1 MNAMQ
6 VSARPA
12 TRLHYLDNLR
22 VFLTFLV
29 VAHHVALAYGNLEAW
44 PNREPPADPA
54 LGLPLDL
61 FVLLNQAFFMGLF
74 FLLSGYLSPG
84 SVDRKGAGAYAV
96 DRLKRLGIPFVAF
109 VLLLRPIYTLPIYLD
124 LPLAERPPYWL
135 FYLTESNIGPMWFI
149 EVLLIF
155 SLIYALIRRR
165 TSGRGAAGRGSS
177 GDEDRKPTQLRARQ
191 VLVFAVALALVS
203 YVWRIFVPVGVFVPV
218 VGLPSAAYMPQ
229 YVGLFA
235 AGILA
240 YRRGWFQALPR
251 RAGLI
256 GLAFVPGSLAPMAL
270 GGYRALDLAGP
281 PPTTDL
287 AHLGFALWDSLFAT
301 GVILILLALFQRL
314 GNSTTA
320 VRRFLSQNA
329 YAVYIV
335 HAPVIVGVVALLHSV
350 DQPPALKFLL
360 AFIMAAPLSWFLA
373 AGLRRLRTVRAVL

>member
-29 VAHHVALAYGNLEAW
+29 VAHHVALAYGNLESW
-44 PNREPPADPA
+44 PNWEPPADPV

-84 SVDRKGAGAYAV
+84 SVDRKGSGTYAL
-96 DRLKRLGIPFVAF
+96 DRLKRLGIPFAAF

-124 LPLAERPPYWL
+124 LPLAERPPYWR

-155 SLIYALIRRR
+155 SLIYALLRRR
-165 TSGRGAAGRGSS
+165 TPGAPKSEPA
-177 GDEDRKPTQLRARQ
+177 PLRARQ
-191 VLVFAVALALVS
+191 VLVFAVVLALVS
-203 YVWRIFVPVGVFVPV
+203 YLWRIFVPVGTYVPV
-218 VGLPSAAYMPQ
+218 VGLPSAAHMPQ
-229 YVGLFA
+229 YVMLFS

-240 YRRGWFQALPR
+240 YRRGWFQTLPR
-251 RAGLI
+251 RTGLI
-256 GLAFVPGSLAPMAL
+256 GLAFVLGSLVPMAV
-270 GGYRALDLAGP
+270 GGYRTLDLAAAP
-281 PPTTDL
+281 STTNL
-287 AHLGFALWDSLFAT
+287 AHLGFALWESLFAA
-301 GVILILLALFQRL
+301 GVILILLRAFQRL
-314 GNSTTA
+314 GHRTTP

-329 YAVYIV
+329 FAVYIV
-335 HAPVIVGVVALLHSV
+335 HAPVIVGVVALLHSL

-360 AFIMAAPLSWFLA
+360 GFVLAAPLSWSIA
-373 AGLRRLRTVRAVL
+373 AGLRRIRAVRAVL